1 VFVACAIILQMG
13 KGEHWEWFG
22 LLKSNFI
29 SCEEM
34 EVEKDIKAKKIITPV
49 MDAFN

>member
-1 VFVACAIILQMG
+1 MG
-13 KGEHWEWFG
+13 KAEPREWFS
-22 LLKSNFI
+22 LLKYNFI

-34 EVEKDIKAKKIITPV
+34 EVEQDIKAKKIITPV